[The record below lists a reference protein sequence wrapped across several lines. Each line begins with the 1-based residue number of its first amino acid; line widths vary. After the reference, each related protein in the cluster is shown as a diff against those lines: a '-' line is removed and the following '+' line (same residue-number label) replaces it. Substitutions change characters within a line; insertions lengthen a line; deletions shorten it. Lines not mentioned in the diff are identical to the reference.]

1 MLRLKPLG
9 AAVLLL
15 GLSQAAWS
23 MDLLQAWQTA
33 LQRDPNILA
42 SRAANA
48 SRQERVPQAYA
59 QLLPNV
65 SANFGR
71 NKNDLRTI
79 QPGLLGSV
87 SDTRE
92 RYFSSNQTLSVR
104 QPIYRPFQSAQ
115 YRQSKAQ
122 ADDASAQLERDTQN
136 VAVRIGGAYF
146 EALLAVDQLAL
157 IGSQKASVT
166 TQLDAASKALAGGA
180 GTRTDVDEARARL
193 DLVLAQELE
202 AKQNLD
208 FTRRQLE
215 ILLGETAGELAAVDP
230 DKLELVPPDP
240 ALLDEWIARAE
251 ENSPEGR
258 ALLAQVEAARHE
270 VDKAKSGHLPTLDA
284 VAQRSKSESENVTR
298 VSSTFD
304 NTSFGF
310 QLSIPLY
317 AGGGVTSQVRQ
328 AIAEQDRAEQALEA
342 GKRDLAIRVQREFRG
357 VTEGIL
363 KIRAYEQ
370 AVKSAELLVTSS
382 RRSLQAGSR
391 TIIDVLNAEQQRTL
405 AARDLAQSRYLYLIS
420 RIRLLA
426 LVGDVDLARMSQ
438 INGWLGTLQP
448 LAANQVE

>member
-1 MLRLKPLG
+1 MMRLKPLG
-9 AAVLLL
+9 AALLLL
-15 GLSQAAWS
+15 GLGQAAWS

-92 RYFSSNQTLSVR
+92 QYFSSNQTLSVR

-122 ADDASAQLERDTQN
+122 ADDAAAQLERDTQN

-146 EALLAVDQLAL
+146 EALLAIDQLAL

-166 TQLDAASKALAGGA
+166 TQLDAASKALRGGA

-215 ILLGETAGELAAVDP
+215 ILLGESAGELAAVDP

-240 ALLDEWIARAE
+240 ASLDEWIARAE

-258 ALLAQVEAARHE
+258 ALSAQVEAAKHE

-304 NTSFGF
+304 NTSFGL

-317 AGGGVTSQVRQ
+317 AGGGVSSQIRQ
-328 AIAEQDRAEQALEA
+328 AIAELDRAEQALEA